1 MATKITQYAG
11 LYGDDQKRLYP
22 DFVHCELLE
31 TRSEKHNWQIDPHIH
46 NDLVQ
51 IFCFEEGNARI
62 IGEQQQWTSQGASFV
77 VIPDNTLHGFEF
89 VAGLRG
95 IVLSI
100 STSYWEKLLANS
112 PAMSLAF
119 AQIGLIPLPNNLGK
133 FGQLTQLLGK
143 ITEEIGLVLPEKSL
157 LLQALLST
165 FLVELYRELPQETNQ
180 VTGKRS
186 LAIFRQFLK
195 DIKEA
200 YSPLKSLR
208 SYADNQHISLVHLNR
223 VCQHVANQS
232 ATLVVHHFFVE
243 EAKKYL
249 LYTNLSVAEVAYQLN
264 FEDPAYFSRLFKK
277 LVGVSPKT
285 FQQHQKPLYF

>member
-1 MATKITQYAG
+1 MAAKITQYAG

-22 DFVHCELLE
+22 DFVHYELLE
-31 TRSEKHNWQIDPHIH
+31 TRSEKHNWQINTHLH

-51 IFCFEEGNARI
+51 IFYFEEGNARI
-62 IGEQQQWTSQGASFV
+62 IGEQQQWTSTGTSFV

-100 STSYWEKLLANS
+100 STSYWEKILAHT

-119 AQIGLIPLPNNLGK
+119 AQIRLITLSNNLAK
-133 FGQLTQLLGK
+133 TAYLKQLLSK
-143 ITEEIGLVLPEKSL
+143 ISEEISVESAEKAL
-157 LLQALLST
+157 LLQALLTT
-165 FLVELYRELPQETNQ
+165 FLVELYRELPREESQL
-180 VTGKRS
+180 TGQRS

-195 DIKEA
+195 DIKEH
-200 YSPLKSLR
+200 YSPQKSL
-208 SYADNQHISLVHLNR
+208 YAYAEDLHISLVHLNR
-223 VCQHVANQS
+223 VCRGVANKS
-232 ATLVVHHFFVE
+232 ATAVVHDFFVE
-243 EAKKYL
+243 EAKKHL

-277 LVGVSPKT
+277 KVGISPKT
-285 FQQHQKPLYF
+285 FQQQQKPLYY